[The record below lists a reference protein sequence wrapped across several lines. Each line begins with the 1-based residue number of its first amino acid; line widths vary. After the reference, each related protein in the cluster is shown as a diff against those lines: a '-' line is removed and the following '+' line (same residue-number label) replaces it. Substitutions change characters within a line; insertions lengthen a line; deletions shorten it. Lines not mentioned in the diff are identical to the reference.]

1 MGNTSSSDAISGMQ
15 TATSVMD
22 NIPIL
27 GSAFQFQQASMGAA
41 TNVMG
46 GIGQIGSSGNKL
58 MLIGAGVVVVLILLK

>member
-27 GSAFQFQQASMGAA
+27 GGMFEFQQASMCAA
-41 TNVMG
+41 TNTMG
-46 GIGQIGSSGNKL
+46 GLGQIGKSGNKL
-58 MLIGAGVVVVLILLK
+58 LLVGAGVIVVLILLK

>member
-27 GSAFQFQQASMGAA
+27 GGMFEFQQASMGAA
-41 TNVMG
+41 TNTMG
-46 GIGQIGSSGNKL
+46 GLGQIGKSGNKL
-58 MLIGAGVVVVLILLK
+58 LLVGAGVIVVLILLK